1 MSLYNKY
8 LEVFEKSFYLYISFG
23 ILVSSCIGG
32 VAAMMVLMK
41 GSGPIEM
48 FELFLITCAAM
59 GFNTSVLA
67 NLKPKITYN
76 ILLGSV
82 AVSTTIILL
91 NIIF

>member
-8 LEVFEKSFYLYISFG
+8 LKVFEKSFYLYISFG

-41 GSGPIEM
+41 GSGPLEM
-48 FELFLITCAAM
+48 FEVFLITCVAM
-59 GFNTSVLA
+59 GYNTSVLA
-67 NLKPKITYN
+67 NLKPKTTYN
-76 ILLGSV
+76 ILLSSV
-82 AVSTTIILL
+82 GVSVIIILL